1 MTKREKV
8 LSSIIG
14 LLLVIV
20 AIVGYK
26 AYDYRKNLLE
36 KKKIIVQKD
45 KIFLEGTKLSYEAYM
60 RLSLVDIMRTY
71 AVRHPLGISEVEFQ
85 TALRKAGEIENKYS
99 VYLEKQG
106 FKNYK
111 LTNLINEERKD
122 FLQVDD
128 KIKSYQEIL
137 GKEDE
142 KNNNKK

>member
-20 AIVGYK
+20 AIVSYK

-36 KKKIIVQKD
+36 KKNLIVEKD
-45 KIFLEGTKLSYEAYM
+45 KNFLEGMKISYETYA
-60 RLSLVDIMRTY
+60 RLSLVDRMRTY
-71 AVRHPLGISEVEFQ
+71 GIRHPLGISEVEFQ
-85 TALRKAGEIENKYS
+85 TVLRKAKEIQDKYNK
-99 VYLEKQG
+99 YLEKQG
-106 FKNYK
+106 FKDSK
-111 LTNLINEERKD
+111 LTNLINSEKKD
-122 FLQVDD
+122 FVQVVD
-128 KIKSYQEIL
+128 KIQSYEEIL

>member
-20 AIVGYK
+20 AIVSYK

-36 KKKIIVQKD
+36 KKNLIVEKD
-45 KIFLEGTKLSYEAYM
+45 KNFLEGMKISYETYA
-60 RLSLVDIMRTY
+60 RLSLVDRMRTY
-71 AVRHPLGISEVEFQ
+71 GIRHPLGISEVEFQ
-85 TALRKAGEIENKYS
+85 TALRKAKEIQDKYNK
-99 VYLEKQG
+99 YLEKQG
-106 FKNYK
+106 FKDSK
-111 LTNLINEERKD
+111 LTNLINSEKKD
-122 FLQVDD
+122 FVQVVD
-128 KIKSYQEIL
+128 KIQSYEEIL